1 MFALAL
7 HVRVKYP
14 VFIVSLAESSFDE
27 ALDIAI
33 QVVLFKEAQ
42 ATAAKAI
49 VTAWQG
55 GISTG
60 SSSLTRRL
68 RQSRKK
74 CPCGREINRQLFG
87 PYSGCVTCSV
97 K

>member
-1 MFALAL
+1 MLT
-7 HVRVKYP
+7 V
-14 VFIVSLAESSFDE
+14 
-27 ALDIAI
+27 
-33 QVVLFKEAQ
+33 QVVLFKETQ

-55 GISTG
+55 GIK
-60 SSSLTRRL
+60 RRIKL

-74 CPCGREINRQLFG
+74 CPCAREPINRQLFG